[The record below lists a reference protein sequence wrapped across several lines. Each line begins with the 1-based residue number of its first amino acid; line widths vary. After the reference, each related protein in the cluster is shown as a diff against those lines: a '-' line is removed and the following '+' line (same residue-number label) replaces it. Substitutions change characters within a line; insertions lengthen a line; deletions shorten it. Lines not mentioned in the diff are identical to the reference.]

1 MARSPTVPHVP
12 SSSVKVAVPS
22 DVMERVDA
30 VAERAGLTRDD
41 CVELGL
47 RALLDGEESPAAV
60 VWSRYTRGQV
70 QTPADVISA
79 LASAD
84 VPDSVRGFRLG
95 APAADRAPVPWPR
108 NGPGADLNA
117 DPLQVWPIVR
127 GLWRMRPAGTSVI
140 VAIRLGHVLGVYR
153 VSGWQHE
160 PESGRHYAVG
170 GRAIDPRGRLVDAET
185 GADVGAASAADL
197 AIHNAV
203 SAAPIVLPRGTA
215 QPVVKLS
222 AK

>member
-79 LASAD
+79 LASAN

-117 DPLQVWPIVR
+117 DPIAGLANRAWIVADETGR
-127 GLWRMRPAGTSVI
+127 NLRSSSQFGWGTFSACIGCPAGSTSRNPDGI
-140 VAIRLGHVLGVYR
+140 TQSAAAQLT
-153 VSGWQHE
+153 
-160 PESGRHYAVG
+160 P
-170 GRAIDPRGRLVDAET
+170 
-185 GADVGAASAADL
+185 GADWSTRKPVPMSAPL
-197 AIHNAV
+197 RLQIW
-203 SAAPIVLPRGTA
+203 PFTTR
-215 QPVVKLS
+215 
-222 AK
+222 